1 MFDFDFLMHTLLRI
15 WLVLFGY
22 RIFSRIVIALIDGI
36 KRGVM
41 ISKIKT
47 NVNNKLA
54 EIDDD
59 MQKYYNYEV
68 EKNDLSD
75 MHEQSKRE

>member
-22 RIFSRIVIALIDGI
+22 MVFSKIGLAIIQGV

-47 NVNNKLA
+47 NVNKRLA

-68 EKNDLSD
+68 ENNDISD

>member
-1 MFDFDFLMHTLLRI
+1 MFEFLMQTLLRI
-15 WLVLFGY
+15 WLVIFGY
-22 RIFSRIVIALIDGI
+22 MIFSRIVIALIDGV

-59 MQKYYNYEV
+59 MKKYYNYEV
-68 EKNDLSD
+68 ETNDLSD
-75 MHEQSKRE
+75 MHEQSERE

>member
-15 WLVLFGY
+15 WLVIFGY
-22 RIFSRIVIALIDGI
+22 MVFSKIIIAIIDGV
-36 KRGVM
+36 KRGVT
-41 ISKIKT
+41 ISNIKT
-47 NVNNKLA
+47 NVNKKLA

-68 EKNDLSD
+68 ETNDLSD
-75 MHEQSKRE
+75 MHKQSERE

>member
-22 RIFSRIVIALIDGI
+22 MIFSRIVIALIDGV

-68 EKNDLSD
+68 ETNDLSD
-75 MHEQSKRE
+75 MHEQSERE